1 VLNLKGGTGKTTTA
15 VYLAG
20 GLARTGRTLLI
31 DADPQRSALSWSEA
45 AGGFA
50 FPVISLPVRDLATR
64 VGSLGEGYAHI
75 VIDTPPGDAALVR
88 SAALAADLVIVTLP
102 TGLIDIDRLSPTLE
116 LLAEVEAS
124 NPIRIRIL
132 LTRVRTGTRSAQA
145 ARELLAELGQPVLK
159 HEIPLREA
167 YTSGFGLAPT
177 DLRHYQPVVDEL
189 LARAAAA

>member
-1 VLNLKGGTGKTTTA
+1 MAARYSSTPILSVRLSPGHKPQGGSRSQASACPSGTWPLGSA
-15 VYLAG
+15 AWE
-20 GLARTGRTLLI
+20 RDTLT
-31 DADPQRSALSWSEA
+31 LSS
-45 AGGFA
+45 
-50 FPVISLPVRDLATR
+50 
-64 VGSLGEGYAHI
+64 
-75 VIDTPPGDAALVR
+75 TPPGDAGLVR
-88 SAALAADLVIVTLP
+88 SAALAADVVIVTLP

-145 ARELLAELGQPVLK
+145 ARALLAELGQPVLE

-177 DLRHYQPVVDEL
+177 DLLHYQPVVDEL